1 MTEEYINIV
10 SELRDNLILGNN
22 IIEKFIV
29 NNKDIITQDAIKE
42 LYKSIGNNKIAINT
56 YNKVIEK
63 IRLK

>member
-22 IIEKFIV
+22 IIEKFV
-29 NNKDIITQDAIKE
+29 SDNKEIITQDAIKE
-42 LYKSIGNNKIAINT
+42 LYKSIDNNKIAINT

>member
-1 MTEEYINIV
+1 MTEEYINLV
-10 SELRDNLILGNN
+10 SELRDNLMLGNN
-22 IIEKFIV
+22 TIEKFIV

>member
-22 IIEKFIV
+22 AIEKFIV